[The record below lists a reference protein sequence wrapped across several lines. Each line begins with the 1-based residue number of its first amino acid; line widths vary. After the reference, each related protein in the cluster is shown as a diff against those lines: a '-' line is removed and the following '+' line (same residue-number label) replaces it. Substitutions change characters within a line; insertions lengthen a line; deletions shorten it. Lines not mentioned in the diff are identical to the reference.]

1 MKQTGYFISIGAGIN
16 QVPLIKAAIRLGYS
30 VIAVDQNDKAPGL
43 ALASLRIM
51 ESVTEYRK
59 ILKILSEI
67 PMQGTIVGIGT
78 RSYGKATYT
87 ASYIADKLKLRYAPL
102 ASVEIC
108 SDKNLLKKAAS
119 DAGILVPQGYDPKA
133 GISKNQFPFVYKPS
147 GGSAKEGIRTFHEQ
161 EEWELFLKT
170 RKKNARVKTGN
181 TGRKTS
187 LPEREEWIAE
197 EYVPGF
203 EITVCGLV
211 QNGNFFPAS
220 ISHKDV
226 TSYDPYL
233 ETAHTLPFQNRELVG
248 EILLNCRAITAAARM
263 NQCPFVAEFRITP
276 QGEIYLIE
284 AAPEVGGEFLADYLL
299 PEYFGSDYFENLVKL
314 LVGDTVLPFKN
325 YVSVPKK
332 FGGIFFSAPPRGK
345 SKLTRYAEFQTD
357 GKEKLLFDNKR
368 KELGEVLRVS
378 EGNSAR
384 VRSVGILGPAANDQ
398 TPEEWKRSVLKR
410 LESEFESL

>member
-1 MKQTGYFISIGAGIN
+1 M
-16 QVPLIKAAIRLGYS
+16 PLISAAIRLGYS

-102 ASVEIC
+102 SSVEIC
-108 SDKNLLKKAAS
+108 SDKNLLKKTVS
-119 DAGILVPQGYDPKA
+119 DAGILVPQGYDLKA
-133 GISKNQFPFVYKPS
+133 GISKNQFPFVHKPA
-147 GGSAKEGIRTFHEQ
+147 GGSAKEGIRTFYEP
-161 EEWELFLKT
+161 EEWELFLKS
-170 RKKNARVKTGN
+170 RKKNARPKTG
-181 TGRKTS
+181 TAKRKTS
-187 LPEREEWIAE
+187 APEREEWVAE

-211 QNGNFFPAS
+211 QNGIFFPAS

-233 ETAHTLPFQNRELVG
+233 EIAHTLPFLNRELVG
-248 EILLNCRAITAAARM
+248 EILLNCRAVTTAAKM

-284 AAPEVGGEFLADYLL
+284 AAPEVGGEFLADSLI
-299 PEYFGSDYFENLVKL
+299 PSYFGSDYFENLVKL
-314 LVGDTVLPFKN
+314 LVGETIPPFKN
-325 YVSVPKK
+325 YSSVPKK

-345 SKLTRYAEFQTD
+345 SKLTRYAEFQTT
-357 GKEKLLFDNKR
+357 GREKLLFDR
-368 KELGEVLRVS
+368 KQKKLGEILRAS

-384 VRSVGILGPAANDQ
+384 VRSAGILGPATNGQ
-398 TPEEWKRSVLKR
+398 TPEEWKRSVLER